1 MSASKLDASNAFKP
15 FTVESGE
22 LQLSLP
28 ASAVHIHKNGIE
40 FRAGQ
45 SIPVWKEM
53 TVSLVSPEQP
63 RGLKFNGV
71 VVACDGNKHAGFVIS
86 MVITSLSRHCQE
98 RLASMA
104 QSRLA

>member
-1 MSASKLDASNAFKP
+1 MSASKFGASNAFKP

-22 LQLSLP
+22 LQVSLP

-45 SIPVWKEM
+45 PIPIWNEM
-53 TVSLVSPEQP
+53 TVSLVSPGDP
-63 RGLKFNGV
+63 KRLKFNGV
-71 VVACDGNKHAGFVIS
+71 VVACSGNKHGGYVIS
-86 MVITSLSRHCQE
+86 MVFTSVSRSSQE
-98 RLASMA
+98 RLANMA